1 MSRLGS
7 DPNLDIGR
15 KGPTRSEGGS
25 LACSTVPAFQNSP
38 GMRDILPDDTGRWR
52 RLNSVFADIV
62 GAAGYGQ
69 IITPLI
75 EDVGVF
81 TRIGEATDVV
91 SKELYAFEDR
101 GGRHV
106 SLRPELTAGVCRAFA
121 QHRPAALPWKVW
133 YSGPNFRQE
142 KAQRGRYRQFDQ
154 VGVEVLGVD
163 DAHLDVE
170 VIALASEFY
179 ARLGLKQVRLILNS
193 LGEPEDRVAYV
204 TALEEYFEHAELSD
218 QSRATL
224 AKNPLRV
231 PRFEARTRC
240 RCDRRRTQDLRVPLA
255 RCCGALRHGA
265 GGPDPTRHRLRR
277 GTQARARARLLPPHD
292 LRVPGWHARLGT
304 ERTRWGGRYDGL
316 VEALGGPATP
326 GIGFA
331 LGVDRTLLACDD
343 EGVFDGRADPLD
355 VFVVDV
361 VGGQE
366 AAAITTELRRTRLF
380 SADRAFDDR
389 SMKAQMKLA
398 NRSGAA
404 VAVIIGERERT
415 DATVIVRPMA
425 RAMPATNR
433 RSRDLT
439 SSDTS
444 TTSDARHTWPRP
456 TTTPSNPDPTHTHE
470 TIDR

>member
-1 MSRLGS
+1 
-7 DPNLDIGR
+7 
-15 KGPTRSEGGS
+15 
-25 LACSTVPAFQNSP
+25 
-38 GMRDILPDDTGRWR
+38 MRDILPPDTARWR
-52 RLNSVFADIV
+52 RFNAVFAEVV
-62 GAAGYGQ
+62 GSAGYGQ
-69 IITPLI
+69 VITPLI

-91 SKELYAFEDR
+91 TKELYAFEDR

-106 SLRPELTAGVCRAFA
+106 SLRPELTASVCRAFA

-170 VIALASEFY
+170 VIALAAEFY
-179 ARLGLKQVRLILNS
+179 RRLGLAQVTLVINS
-193 LGEPEDRVAYV
+193 LGEPEDRAAYV
-204 TALEEYFEHAELSD
+204 DALETYFADADLTE

-224 AKNPLRV
+224 AQNPLRV
-231 PRFEARTRC
+231 LDSKREHDADAIAGAPQIGDFYSDDAAAHFAMVQAGLERLDIGFVVEPKLVRGL
-240 RCDRRRTQDLRVPLA
+240 DYYRRTIFEFQGGTLDSA
-255 RCCGALRHGA
+255 QNAL
-265 GGPDPTRHRLRR
+265 GG
-277 GTQARARARLLPPHD
+277 
-292 LRVPGWHARLGT
+292 
-304 ERTRWGGRYDGL
+304 GGRYDGL

-343 EGVFDGRADPLD
+343 EGVFGDVSPPLD

-366 AAAITTELRRTRLF
+366 AVAVTAELRAAGL
-380 SADRAFDDR
+380 SADRGFDNR

-398 NRSGAA
+398 NRSDARF
-404 VAVIIGERERT
+404 AVIVGDDEL
-415 DATVIVRPMA
+415 AAGTVQVRPMA
-425 RAMPATNR
+425 RDAGDQQTIP
-433 RSRDLT
+433 RSDLI
-439 SSDTS
+439 SHLKEIS
-444 TTSDARHTWPRP
+444 
-456 TTTPSNPDPTHTHE
+456 
-470 TIDR
+470 